1 MSLASEAA
9 YDRVL
14 DELQNAGQEHAAR
27 WLEQL
32 DGRPRQKLLRQLA
45 DLDFDQLREFR
56 RLLKEPP
63 AEVDFGQVEPA
74 PIERLPQNEAQA
86 QAEDQVLQMGTDAL
100 EADRVAAVTAAGGQG
115 TRLRYDHPKGMY
127 PITPIRRASLFQ
139 SFAEQILAA
148 RRRYGCRLPWL
159 IMTSPTNDAETRD
172 FFARNRFFA
181 LGEDSVHF
189 FEQKVSPI
197 VDSDGRLLRAEV
209 NELLVGPGGHGGTF
223 DALASG
229 GLVDM
234 LEGAGLDLISYFQV
248 DNPLVTV
255 ADPRFIGHHVRKG
268 ADFSCKVVAKRNP
281 EEGLGIAVR
290 RGGKPAVIEYVEVPD
305 EVASARTPDGELRY
319 LYGSIAIHVIDVP
332 FVRRVAQEDALP
344 WHIAR
349 KQYEIV
355 DDEGQKT
362 RSAPGGC
369 CKFERF
375 IFEALPMARECAFVE
390 VRRESEFAPVKNAK
404 GKDSPESARRLMQQR
419 WLDWL
424 CAAGASFQPPSDLGS
439 AVIEISPLYAADA
452 EELKERVE
460 PGWQPSFPLL
470 LEP

>member
-1 MSLASEAA
+1 
-9 YDRVL
+9 
-14 DELQNAGQEHAAR
+14 
-27 WLEQL
+27 
-32 DGRPRQKLLRQLA
+32 
-45 DLDFDQLREFR
+45 
-56 RLLKEPP
+56 
-63 AEVDFGQVEPA
+63 
-74 PIERLPQNEAQA
+74 
-86 QAEDQVLQMGTDAL
+86 VLQLGRDAL
-100 EADRVAAVTAAGGQG
+100 KADRVAAVTAAGGQA

-172 FFARNRFFA
+172 FFARNRFFD
-181 LGEDSVHF
+181 LGKDSVHF
-189 FEQKVSPI
+189 FTQEVNPI
-197 VDSDGRLLRAEV
+197 VDPEGRLLRAEV
-209 NELLVGPGGHGGTF
+209 GELLVGPGGHGGTF
-223 DALASG
+223 DAMASSGLA
-229 GLVDM
+229 DM

-255 ADPRFIGHHVRKG
+255 ADPRFIGHHMRKS
-268 ADFSCKVVAKRNP
+268 ADFSCKVVPKRSP
-281 EEGLGIAVR
+281 EEGLGIAVLKD
-290 RGGKPAVIEYVEVPD
+290 GKPAVIEYVEVPD
-305 EVASARTPDGELRY
+305 KVASARTPDGELRY
-319 LYGSIAIHVIDVP
+319 LHGSIAIHVINVP
-332 FVRRVAQEDALP
+332 FVRRVAHEDALA

-362 RSAPGGC
+362 LSAPDGC

-375 IFEALPMARECAFVE
+375 IFDALPMARECAFVA
-390 VRRESEFAPVKNAK
+390 VRRESEFAPVKNAQ

-424 CAAGASFQPPSDLGS
+424 RAAGASFQPPPDLAS
-439 AVIEISPLYAADA
+439 AVIEISPLYAANA
-452 EELKERVE
+452 AELKERVE